1 MDSTLFEA
9 RAGRFGFSRVEL
21 LAVLT
26 TIRVLAGLLFLVIN
40 LAHVRVQMASCK
52 NNNRQLCRAWLR
64 YAQANQ
70 SLVNNFGRDEM
81 RAEYL
86 SGNLSN
92 WVNGVLDWATGEQN
106 TNLAYINNSLLYPYA
121 V

>member
-1 MDSTLFEA
+1 LDSTLFEA

-40 LAHVRVQMASCK
+40 LAHVRVQMAYCK
-52 NNNRQLCRAWLR
+52 NNNGQLCRAWLR

-70 SLVNNFGRDEM
+70 SLINNFGRDEM

-86 SGNLSN
+86 SGNFSN
-92 WVNGVLDWATGEQN
+92 RVNGVLDWGTGEHRLISRG
-106 TNLAYINNSLLYPYA
+106 TRSPGKR
-121 V
+121 